1 MIRSDRLSRI
11 AVIAI
16 SLLLLFVT
24 AEAQRKTNAVAGG
37 RAVLWEPVDVSS
49 QDLFL
54 GSGGTR
60 MQPDL
65 SRITFIQE
73 QKGGYSKK
81 YKIKDGSGRT
91 WVAKI
96 GKEAQSETAA
106 VRLLAALGYKTEIV
120 YLVPRMT
127 IPGKGT
133 FTNVRLEARPDEVD
147 RGDVWRWSRNPFV
160 GTDQLQGLKIMMA
173 MFNNW
178 DMKDTNNVILNTR
191 DRQNYV
197 VSDLGATFGKTGISG
212 FPLLRWIGRS
222 RNAPR
227 DYSKAGFI
235 SGVKNGRV
243 HFNFKGK
250 NYQQLHNI
258 SVSQARWLAGLL
270 QQLSDRQI
278 RDAFRAANYPQS
290 DVNLLASAFNDRIEQ
305 LLQAVSSDR
314 AAYSR

>member
-11 AVIAI
+11 AVVAI
-16 SLLLLFVT
+16 SLLLLFTT
-24 AEAQRKTNAVAGG
+24 AEAQRRSGGAAGN
-37 RAVLWEPVDVSS
+37 AVLWEPVDIAR
-49 QDLFL
+49 QDLYL
-54 GSGGTR
+54 GSGGTQ

-65 SRITFIQE
+65 SRITFIEE

-106 VRLLAALGYKTEIV
+106 VRLLSALGYQTEIV
-120 YLVPRMT
+120 YLVPRIN
-127 IPGKGT
+127 IPGKGI
-133 FTNVRLEARPDEVD
+133 FTNVRLEARPDSVE

-178 DMKDTNNVILNTR
+178 DMKDANNVILETR
-191 DRQNYV
+191 GRQLYAI
-197 VSDLGATFGKTGISG
+197 SDLGATFGKAGISG
-212 FPLLRWIGRS
+212 FPLFRWIGRS

-227 DYSKAGFI
+227 DYSKSSFI
-235 SGVKNGRV
+235 SRVRNGRI
-243 HFNFKGK
+243 HFNFRGK
-250 NYQQLHNI
+250 NYNQLHNI
-258 SVSQARWLAGLL
+258 TVSQGRWLAALL

-290 DVNLLASAFNDRIEQ
+290 DLNLLASAFNDRIEQ
-305 LLQAVSSDR
+305 LLRAVASDR
-314 AAYSR
+314 MANTR